1 MFKRID
7 KRSMTGTI
15 EIIVE
20 ADNADGYEEKLVS
33 LPIRFEVCSTC
44 CGRGSTVN
52 PSVDGD
58 GWTREQFD
66 EDPDFE
72 ESYFNGDYDVTCRTC
87 HGANLEA
94 LPDEGRMDATQ
105 KEAWDTYCQ
114 NQHDI
119 YLNDLES
126 QAERRMGA

>member
-20 ADNADGYEEKLVS
+20 ADNADGYEEKVVEV
-33 LPIRFEVCSTC
+33 PIRLEVCSTC
-44 CGRGSTVN
+44 CGRGRTVN
-52 PSVDGD
+52 PAIDGD

-72 ESYFNGDYDVTCRTC
+72 ESYFRGDYDVTCRTC
-87 HGANLEA
+87 HGANVEGV
-94 LPDEGRMDATQ
+94 PDKGRMTPEQAGW
-105 KEAWDTYCQ
+105 WDTYCE
-114 NQHDI
+114 NARDRHMS
-119 YLNDLES
+119 YLES